1 MEDLMILTESG
12 NEPLSRESK
21 HAAAARKGGKEVR
34 QSRMVTYEGRKTA
47 QLEAQ

>member
-1 MEDLMILTESG
+1 MEDLMTLTESG

-21 HAAAARKGGKEVR
+21 HAAAGKGGKEVR
-34 QSRMVTYEGRKTA
+34 QSRMITYEGRKTA